1 MKFINKFNN
10 DNQSYSLKP
19 LLIVL
24 GLFMNVVAL
33 SQNNNPSIRVKI
45 DNSEIIDVTRAEAD
59 VNIKIDGKIDEQEWQ
74 SLTVYDPYKVTEPDT
89 LSDTTYETKTRFF
102 YTSSGFYFSME
113 MEQPK
118 NTLVKRFKVRDDWQT
133 QSDKVGFSIDTS
145 GDGKYGYWFSIAL
158 GDSEGDGTLMPEKI
172 YTADWDGAWYA
183 ATSETENGWSA
194 EFYLPW
200 SQVAMPKD
208 TDDRIINLFS
218 FREVAHLNEQW
229 SWPALPDSIPQFIS
243 LFQPTRMNNVD
254 LKQQWS
260 VFPYAS
266 SSYDRID
273 SDPLTKAG
281 VDLFWRPSTNAQITA
296 TLNPDFGAVE
306 ADNVVVNLSA
316 NETFFP
322 EKRLFFQEGNE
333 VFVATPRAS
342 DYVWGGRSKVT
353 VLNTRRIGSRPILPN
368 TPDGVSFSKRTKK
381 TTKADL
387 NGAIKSTGQ
396 IDKFRYGVLLASE
409 DDTDLIADDNKTYNQ
424 VGRDFGVFR
433 LLYENTDN
441 GDTRGL
447 GFISTTVTK
456 PETDS
461 VVNAADFHYLSESG
475 RWKADGQYI
484 LSKTHEDGS
493 GKGGFFDIVYSPEKG
508 KRNQLK
514 MSVFDKKMEIND
526 LGFNQRKNVKDI
538 QYNYTSINS
547 DSTRFRDTQ
556 LNGYMRYGENFDGH
570 RISNAIGG
578 SVNLTLNNLNE
589 IQGSFAHWPTR
600 FEDRESYGNGTFKL
614 RPRQRLR
621 FEYKTNPSESF
632 SYGGTLTYQAE
643 DMKGRKAEGELE
655 FTWYPMSNLSLNAEL
670 KYVDG
675 SGGWLLH
682 QQDKDFTSFF
692 HQKWETEFKL
702 NYFINAKQQLSLNL
716 QWVGIQAHENKFYV
730 IDADRYRLNEISKP
744 YSESDNFSISDL
756 SVQLRYRWQIAP
768 LSDVYFVVTKSGSNT
783 AKYTAFND
791 LAEDTFDN
799 PLSDEI
805 ILKIRYRFGS

>member
-1 MKFINKFNN
+1 MKFINKYNN
-10 DNQSYSLKP
+10 DNQSNFLKP
-19 LLIVL
+19 LLIVM
-24 GLFMNVVAL
+24 GLFINVVAL
-33 SQNNNPSIRVKI
+33 SQNNHPSIRLTI

-59 VNIKIDGKIDEQEWQ
+59 VNIKIDGKIDEQEWK
-74 SLTVYDPYKVTEPDT
+74 SLTVYNPYKVTKPDT
-89 LSDTTYETKTRFF
+89 LSETTYETKTRFF

-133 QSDKVGFSIDTS
+133 QSDKVGFSLDTS

-218 FREVAHLNEQW
+218 FREVAHLNEEW
-229 SWPALPDSIPQFIS
+229 SWPALPDSVPQFIS

-281 VDLFWRPSTNAQITA
+281 VDFFWRPSTNAQITA

-353 VLNTRRIGSRPILPN
+353 VLNTRRIGSRPILPD
-368 TPDGVSFSKRTKK
+368 TPDGVSFSKRTQK

-396 IDKFRYGVLLASE
+396 IDKFRYGILLASE

-461 VVNAADFHYLSESG
+461 VVNAADFHYLS
-475 RWKADGQYI
+475 
-484 LSKTHEDGS
+484 
-493 GKGGFFDIVYSPEKG
+493 
-508 KRNQLK
+508 
-514 MSVFDKKMEIND
+514 
-526 LGFNQRKNVKDI
+526 
-538 QYNYTSINS
+538 
-547 DSTRFRDTQ
+547 
-556 LNGYMRYGENFDGH
+556 
-570 RISNAIGG
+570 
-578 SVNLTLNNLNE
+578 
-589 IQGSFAHWPTR
+589 
-600 FEDRESYGNGTFKL
+600 
-614 RPRQRLR
+614 
-621 FEYKTNPSESF
+621 
-632 SYGGTLTYQAE
+632 
-643 DMKGRKAEGELE
+643 
-655 FTWYPMSNLSLNAEL
+655 
-670 KYVDG
+670 
-675 SGGWLLH
+675 
-682 QQDKDFTSFF
+682 
-692 HQKWETEFKL
+692 
-702 NYFINAKQQLSLNL
+702 
-716 QWVGIQAHENKFYV
+716 
-730 IDADRYRLNEISKP
+730 
-744 YSESDNFSISDL
+744 
-756 SVQLRYRWQIAP
+756 
-768 LSDVYFVVTKSGSNT
+768 
-783 AKYTAFND
+783 
-791 LAEDTFDN
+791 
-799 PLSDEI
+799 
-805 ILKIRYRFGS
+805 